1 MDKKLIRTWADID
14 IDDCAEHLLIV
25 GDLLASCAKC
35 SSVDLKTDAKSCPKC
50 ETKFKY
56 IAFRNPEENFAKI
69 LRLKNEDPGL
79 IFIDYADF
87 KKITGSMKARKF
99 FK

>member
-1 MDKKLIRTWADID
+1 MDKKLIRTWTDID
-14 IDDCAEHLLIV
+14 IDEVEEHLLVV

-35 SSVDLKTDAKSCPKC
+35 STLDLKPDAKTCSKC
-50 ETKFKY
+50 ETTFKY
-56 IAFRNPEENFAKI
+56 IAFRNPEENIPKI
-69 LRLKNEDPGL
+69 LKMKEANKDL

>member
-1 MDKKLIRTWADID
+1 MDKKLIRVWTDVDID
-14 IDDCAEHLLIV
+14 EVYEHLLII

-35 SSVDLKTDAKSCPKC
+35 SNLDLKPDAQSCPKC
-50 ETKFKY
+50 GATFKY
-56 IAFRNPEENFAKI
+56 FSFRNPEENIPKM
-69 LRLKNEDPGL
+69 LKMKAQNKDL

-87 KKITGSMKARKF
+87 KKMTGALKARKF